1 MGIMYIRT
9 PNTPSAVEPQG
20 FKKEKVDNI
29 TILIRHSVS
38 TQTLYSSLA
47 LHPEQEQQCTYF
59 VCTLGTIL
67 SKTPVES
74 KS

>member
-38 TQTLYSSLA
+38 TQT
-47 LHPEQEQQCTYF
+47 F